1 LNFSKLGNTSSTA
14 GAAATNSSFS
24 SNTPNT
30 NSAAGIL
37 KSPTPAQQRARIS
50 GAPLI
55 ILLGLHKPLRNAAQ
69 KAREAVRKRHEAEE
83 EAAAVASSATS
94 KMETELNTVESL
106 GNESTPVNAN
116 SQGRSDIIID
126 DVHVNEDD
134 DQVNNENDRPITQL
148 SDENL
153 AATRIQSVARGRQV
167 RKSLVHNFENNSN
180 AVASITQPVDSSII
194 QPIESSIIQP
204 MDSSTTKTAVDDY
217 ISRSPIIESV
227 SPQTS
232 NLVDQNGAAIKIQ
245 SVTRGRQVRKSLAGE
260 RSSQIQQHFA
270 SPTASSLSKQSL
282 SSKKQA
288 VNDQRISIEEAA
300 KETIPIKIP
309 VTPLRDSSS
318 AALDNQFTSLPQ
330 VDPNPQVLPSA
341 VSTITSSNLSI
352 SEKRQHQI
360 QLLHNNDAL
369 SSDSGQLL
377 HRRPP
382 VQHPDTSPA
391 LNVGLVAESNVAISQ
406 SPPPKQHY
414 NTHIVTKLLN
424 SPPPP
429 RGSAVPSQIISTLR
443 DAESKI
449 EELNI
454 ELRVKEKMI
463 LELNTRC
470 VRLSLKIAGYSE
482 NKESMMASV
491 EKFKADAAQ
500 AIHDRD
506 RMLQEKSAMEAA
518 VRSIQDEVEV
528 QKGLLRE
535 HEIALTGRD
544 KDLFEQ
550 EKRIMMMA
558 QVISQRDEEIR
569 QLRKEMEESRTVA
582 EARSGLLNAIS
593 RANDAEASLS
603 ALNDRFQAAVG
614 ECNELRST
622 IGVLQMAKT
631 SSETIVSRLHT
642 QLSDVME
649 KNKKLMHS
657 KSLAERKSEA
667 LVRYV
672 REHVMPDNASLSSS
686 LSMAIGDRDDAASR
700 LGAMG
705 ALEGGGGGDDSM
717 KQVRAE
723 MARKSKRIE
732 LLSSR
737 VSELEA
743 KLDSAEQASKENYE
757 KAETARYVAK
767 VAEKRAAAL
776 SDVLKRLKAA
786 GVEVGLEQDLL
797 AISKDNSAL
806 STRGIKST
814 IKERKNSPT
823 TSMLT
828 PPAGSGSAAAKSK
841 ASRTASVS
849 SGPNSIVTLEK
860 NIVDENVS
868 DQPKQVANNSIDST
882 TDQLIEKTSPSSLET
897 GIITSTTLD
906 EKADEIGEVANKSID
921 NIKDQRINETSPPS
935 MLDVNETSPPSM
947 LDVNETSPPSVL
959 DTNVVSSTTALD
971 EKVDKIGEAADVGEG
986 VK

>member
-1 LNFSKLGNTSSTA
+1 
-14 GAAATNSSFS
+14 
-24 SNTPNT
+24 
-30 NSAAGIL
+30 
-37 KSPTPAQQRARIS
+37 
-50 GAPLI
+50 
-55 ILLGLHKPLRNAAQ
+55 
-69 KAREAVRKRHEAEE
+69 
-83 EAAAVASSATS
+83 
-94 KMETELNTVESL
+94 
-106 GNESTPVNAN
+106 
-116 SQGRSDIIID
+116 
-126 DVHVNEDD
+126 
-134 DQVNNENDRPITQL
+134 
-148 SDENL
+148 
-153 AATRIQSVARGRQV
+153 
-167 RKSLVHNFENNSN
+167 
-180 AVASITQPVDSSII
+180 
-194 QPIESSIIQP
+194 
-204 MDSSTTKTAVDDY
+204 
-217 ISRSPIIESV
+217 
-227 SPQTS
+227 
-232 NLVDQNGAAIKIQ
+232 
-245 SVTRGRQVRKSLAGE
+245 
-260 RSSQIQQHFA
+260 
-270 SPTASSLSKQSL
+270 
-282 SSKKQA
+282 
-288 VNDQRISIEEAA
+288 
-300 KETIPIKIP
+300 
-309 VTPLRDSSS
+309 
-318 AALDNQFTSLPQ
+318 LDNQFTSLPQ
-330 VDPNPQVLPSA
+330 VDPNPQVLPST
-341 VSTITSSNLSI
+341 VSTIISSNLSI

-360 QLLHNNDAL
+360 QLLNNNDAL

-391 LNVGLVAESNVAISQ
+391 LNVGLVAEANVAISQ

-518 VRSIQDEVEV
+518 IRSIQDEVEV
-528 QKGLLRE
+528 QKGLLRD

-603 ALNDRFQAAVG
+603 ALNDRFQAVVG

-642 QLSDVME
+642 QLSDVMG

-672 REHVMPDNASLSSS
+672 REHVMPDNASLSLSS
-686 LSMAIGDRDDAASR
+686 MVIGDRDDAASR

-705 ALEGGGGGDDSM
+705 ALEGGGGGEDSM

-823 TSMLT
+823 PSMLT
-828 PPAGSGSAAAKSK
+828 PPAGSGSAAVKSK
-841 ASRTASVS
+841 ARRPASVS

-897 GIITSTTLD
+897 DIITSTTLD

-921 NIKDQRINETSPPS
+921 NITDQRIS
-935 MLDVNETSPPSM
+935 DQRINETSPPSM